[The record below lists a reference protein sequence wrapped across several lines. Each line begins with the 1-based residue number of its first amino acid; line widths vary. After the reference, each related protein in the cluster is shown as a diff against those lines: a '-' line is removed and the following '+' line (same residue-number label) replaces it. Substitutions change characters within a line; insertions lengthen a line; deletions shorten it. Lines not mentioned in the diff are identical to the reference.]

1 MRVKMYV
8 SLLYDT
14 LAHERFIVR
23 DYAACKRITLD
34 AIEAC
39 KFTGILKDYT
49 VSSGSTGEELY
60 ELKINQEFFPRKEGE
75 QTSPDYRTK
84 K

>member
-1 MRVKMYV
+1 MYV

-39 KFTGILKDYT
+39 KFTGILEDYNIT
-49 VSSGSTGEELY
+49 SGSTGEELY
-60 ELKINQEFFPRKEGE
+60 ELKINQAFFPRKEDE
-75 QTSPDYRTK
+75 QKPPDVRTK